1 MTTIYTKFRTIN
13 RDAAGLI
20 TPEGTWTRLAPES
33 LRGLPG
39 AVWGHRV
46 VSVESD
52 AVAGWG
58 QAKAIGMVQST
69 MNGDNIEPPFLAFL
83 T

>member
-1 MTTIYTKFRTIN
+1 MTTIYTKFLTIT

-20 TPEGTWTRLAPES
+20 TSEGTWTRLAPES

-39 AVWGHRV
+39 SVWGHHV
-46 VSVESD
+46 VSVEPD
-52 AVAGWG
+52 RITNWG
-58 QAKAIGMVQST
+58 QAEAIGMVQST